1 MIVAVRPESTRVL
14 EPGARIGRKLEVLRR
29 LGEGGMGTL
38 WVARNLTTEAEVA
51 IKVLRS
57 QRAEDADLHAALHRE
72 IFEEFSVTVDIL
84 GFIAMY
90 TYRDRAHHVFLTR
103 PHSVDFIVDQ
113 KEILGTVWLSLAEV
127 TEWYTRGLLHTG
139 FELPAIRSSLTRFG
153 KVIAPPA
160 FPNGQTAS
168 ER

>member
-1 MIVAVRPESTRVL
+1 MSGHTPGRVSAVRAVLYYEGRYLLAQHHNYLPETIGKWGL
-14 EPGARIGRKLEVLRR
+14 PGGRIELK
-29 LGEGGMGTL
+29 
-38 WVARNLTTEAEVA
+38 
-51 IKVLRS
+51 
-57 QRAEDADLHAALHRE
+57 DADLHAALHRE